1 MEVEDPPLIK
11 PELPQR
17 RYRRVVLVTEV
28 ECEALE
34 RKEVMVTRDV
44 SPGGMFITARYPL
57 PIDSYLT
64 VTFRIRLTD
73 APIACRARVRYTQP
87 GVGMGIQFLDISD
100 EARDRLQTFVD
111 EVA

>member
-1 MEVEDPPLIK
+1 MEAGVPPLIK

-17 RYRRVVLVTEV
+17 QYRRVVLVTEV

-44 SPGGMFITARYPL
+44 SAGGMFITARYPL

-64 VTFRIRLTD
+64 VNFRIRLKD
-73 APIACRARVRYTQP
+73 APMTCRARVRYTQA
-87 GVGMGIQFLDISD
+87 GVGMGIQFLDLSD
-100 EARDRLQTFVD
+100 EARDKLQQFVD
-111 EVA
+111 EIA